1 MLEIEIIEVSVTQ
14 MGFALMLR
22 PPGKEKIVPIFIGP
36 LETYSI
42 SSALEN
48 QKLERP
54 LTHDLMR
61 ETLAKMGCRISRVM
75 VDDFKNGTFFAK
87 LNIENT
93 KGESIQID
101 SRPSD
106 AIAMAVRFRAP
117 ILMSE
122 SVYDATAIDVN
133 QVKEKINKLSD
144 ETEMGPTLDE
154 LSDALNTDFITEDDK
169 KATDVLQNL
178 INDFNSPPGEKRAKE
193 AKGAK
198 GAKGAKSRPA
208 PKSDKEMSS
217 KMEVLKQML
226 RTAIDREN
234 YEEAAEIRDELIAI
248 RSQKRSSKKRKK
260 NTNTNTKNK
269 KANKN

>member
-14 MGFALMLR
+14 MGFALMLK

-93 KGESIQID
+93 KGENIQID

-117 ILMSE
+117 IFMSE

-154 LSDALNTDFITEDDK
+154 LSDVLNTDFITEDEK

-178 INDFNSPPGEKRAKE
+178 INEFNSPPGEKRAK
-193 AKGAK
+193 GAK
-198 GAKGAKSRPA
+198 GSKNRPA
-208 PKSDKEMSS
+208 PKSDKEMNS
-217 KMEVLKQML
+217 KAEVLKQML
-226 RTAIDREN
+226 RTAVDREK

-248 RSQKRSSKKRKK
+248 RSRKKSNKKRKK
-260 NTNTNTKNK
+260 NTNTNTKDK
-269 KANKN
+269 KADKK